1 VALVV
6 DEDGAEEVGGEQPIL
21 AAMAGRRGY
30 NSGGHVVEPMAA
42 DPKSGQV
49 HGRGGDRAVGGV
61 QGRRGE
67 LSGRPKEDGY
77 RGSRVDDEFDVVMDS
92 GIDRDQHAA
101 VAQGEGNGSGAESGG
116 ALTGRLAEVK
126 PIGANEVV
134 EVAEETLA
142 QDSVDSGGA
151 AEFDPQQ
158 FDIAGLLASGFDE
171 HLLRGWG
178 VTQSGNCDD
187 FDAVI
192 RG

>member
-1 VALVV
+1 
-6 DEDGAEEVGGEQPIL
+6 
-21 AAMAGRRGY
+21 
-30 NSGGHVVEPMAA
+30 
-42 DPKSGQV
+42 
-49 HGRGGDRAVGGV
+49 
-61 QGRRGE
+61 
-67 LSGRPKEDGY
+67 
-77 RGSRVDDEFDVVMDS
+77 MDS

-158 FDIAGLLASGFDE
+158 FDPRPGQRA
-171 HLLRGWG
+171 
-178 VTQSGNCDD
+178 
-187 FDAVI
+187 
-192 RG
+192 